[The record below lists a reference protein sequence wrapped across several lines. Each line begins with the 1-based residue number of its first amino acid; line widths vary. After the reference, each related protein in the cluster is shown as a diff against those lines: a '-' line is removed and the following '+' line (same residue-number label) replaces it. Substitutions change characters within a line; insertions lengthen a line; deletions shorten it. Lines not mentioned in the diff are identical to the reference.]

1 MTLATYETK
10 IKFIKCALCKRVT
23 SESHAENFAD
33 IWICCWC
40 GN

>member
-1 MTLATYETK
+1 MTLATFETK
-10 IKFIKCALCKRVT
+10 TKFIKCSLCKRIT